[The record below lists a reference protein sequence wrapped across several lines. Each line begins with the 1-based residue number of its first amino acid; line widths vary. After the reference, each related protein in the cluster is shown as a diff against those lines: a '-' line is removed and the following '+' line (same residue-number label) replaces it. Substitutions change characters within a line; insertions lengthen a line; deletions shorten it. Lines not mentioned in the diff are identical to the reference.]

1 VEDPYCVA
9 VADLL
14 VLDFLCSLVEANSYG
29 NLLLLLDFPALED

>member
-1 VEDPYCVA
+1 MEDPYCVA